1 MWSTW
6 EWFKLWPGIFW
17 THIVS
22 TFQKAKVPMSWC
34 LYTADIYI
42 SFCHRKMMVVKQGLL
57 AVRLSDWHLW
67 PQERC
72 MLCLGCPCMQHIA
85 HTPVF
90 SLISLYLGNF
100 SPLLLSKKIWLCTW
114 TSSWGVTDRMR
125 RRNVLPMLWHTEPRP
140 CSWETMGISG
150 QVWTTSINVTKV
162 NWILNWL
169 YTLVHKIEFLIC
181 IEK

>member
-100 SPLLLSKKIWLCTW
+100 SPLLLSKKFDCARGRHLEVWLIACVGGTYCQCCD
-114 TSSWGVTDRMR
+114 TRSHV
-125 RRNVLPMLWHTEPRP
+125 
-140 CSWETMGISG
+140 
-150 QVWTTSINVTKV
+150 
-162 NWILNWL
+162 
-169 YTLVHKIEFLIC
+169 LVH
-181 IEK
+181 EKQWAYRARFEPPP